1 MKFLRIVLII
11 LLMLSIG
18 AFGYSLYQFVLNS
31 SILTHL
37 LILISS
43 LLSGITF
50 FALLVSRDK
59 GTSAIIWFCLAIA
72 NLLIFIIDY
81 NQPTFLKQS
90 YGVSLAIIFAMLFY
104 SIQKMQEH
112 YHKRYNKQLRFLN
125 FGMIILVV
133 SMMVLKIDNRFF
145 WDVFSYLMLAVI
157 AVNLILF
164 LLPTALSQSKN
175 EPKP

>member
-37 LILISS
+37 LILIGS

-50 FALLVSRDK
+50 FALLISKDK
-59 GTSAIIWFCLAIA
+59 GMSAIIWFCLAIA
-72 NLLIFIIDY
+72 NLLIFVIDY
-81 NQPTFLKQS
+81 NQPAFLKQS
-90 YGVSLAIIFAMLFY
+90 YGVSLAIIFALLVY

-112 YHKRYNKQLRFLN
+112 YHKPYSKQLRFLN
-125 FGMIILVV
+125 FGSIILVV
-133 SMMVLKIDNRFF
+133 SMMVLKIDNRMI
-145 WDVFSYLMLAVI
+145 WDVLSYLIATVI
-157 AVNLILF
+157 IINLILF
-164 LLPTALSQSKN
+164 LLPTALHQSKN

>member
-37 LILISS
+37 LILIGS

-50 FALLVSRDK
+50 FALLISKDK

-72 NLLIFIIDY
+72 NLLIFVIDY
-81 NQPTFLKQS
+81 NQPAFLKQS
-90 YGVSLAIIFAMLFY
+90 YGVSLAIIFALLVY

-112 YHKRYNKQLRFLN
+112 YHKRYSKQLRFLN
-125 FGMIILVV
+125 FGSIILVV
-133 SMMVLKIDNRFF
+133 SMMVLKIDNRMI
-145 WDVFSYLMLAVI
+145 WDVLSYLIATVI
-157 AVNLILF
+157 IINLILF
-164 LLPTALSQSKN
+164 LLPTALHHSKN

>member
-37 LILISS
+37 LILIGS

-133 SMMVLKIDNRFF
+133 SMMVLKIDYRFF

>member
-1 MKFLRIVLII
+1 
-11 LLMLSIG
+11 MLSIG
-18 AFGYSLYQFVLNS
+18 VFGYSLYQFVLNS

-37 LILISS
+37 LILIGS

-50 FALLVSRDK
+50 FALLISKNK
-59 GTSAIIWFCLAIA
+59 GTSAIIWFCIA
-72 NLLIFIIDY
+72 LVNLLIFVIDY

-90 YGVSLAIIFAMLFY
+90 YGVSLAIIFALLFY

-125 FGMIILVV
+125 FGTIILVV
-133 SMMVLKIDNRFF
+133 TLMVLKIDNRAF
-145 WDVFSYLMLAVI
+145 WDVLSYLMVAVI
-157 AVNLILF
+157 AINLILF
-164 LLPTALSQSKN
+164 LLPKELPQSKN

>member
-1 MKFLRIVLII
+1 MKFLRIVLIF

-18 AFGYSLYQFVLNS
+18 VFGYSLYQFVLNS

-37 LILISS
+37 LILIGS

-50 FALLVSRDK
+50 FALLVSKDK
-59 GTSAIIWFCLAIA
+59 GTSALIWFCLAIV
-72 NLLIFIIDY
+72 NLVIFVVDY

-90 YGVSLAIIFAMLFY
+90 YGVSLAIIFALLFY

-125 FGMIILVV
+125 FGTIILLV
-133 SMMVLKIDNRFF
+133 SMMVLKIDNRVF
-145 WDVFSYLMLAVI
+145 WDVLSYLMIAVI
-157 AVNLILF
+157 IINLILF
-164 LLPTALSQSKN
+164 LLPTAMPQSKN